1 MSEFKKM
8 KLSEARARFEQIDE
22 TSKEKAT
29 EYTKAAYNSL
39 DRNNRKIGTHEW
51 EKRSV
56 DAGMRI
62 PGRNR
67 DGGPWN
73 DDRNLTY
80 SPDDIKGIN
89 KKIGKRLGGLNRAH
103 KIIHKEE
110 MEQVSEAD
118 YSKHTTAALQTLLSP
133 GTLRR
138 SESHLKPAIRKELKK
153 RNANEEVELSEMDKS
168 PESPKFN
175 PARLGPGGAPAKPIP
190 LGSKGYQDMEDMLN
204 SRFAKTRDDFKKARA
219 DAKSLKKE
227 ETEGCMLDTSM
238 GGADQIA
245 QSKTGEVYKKSAK
258 QSTGPSPATGTSTH
272 VVAGKGGEAYNTS
285 GITKRVPAVE
295 SAALGVFEKTLEKR
309 RIFEDASNIA
319 IISPDQRQDWL
330 NVSAGR
336 MDVVDYFNKYRV

>member
-8 KLSEARARFEQIDE
+8 KLSEARAKFEQIDE

-29 EYTKAAYNSL
+29 AYTKAAYSNL
-39 DRNNRKIGTHEW
+39 DRNNRKIDTHEW

-73 DDRNLTY
+73 DDRTLTY

-110 MEQVSEAD
+110 A
-118 YSKHTTAALQTLLSP
+118 
-133 GTLRR
+133 
-138 SESHLKPAIRKELKK
+138 
-153 RNANEEVELSEMDKS
+153 ELSEMDKS

-190 LGSKGYQDMEDMLN
+190 VKKAYKDMADIAN
-204 SRFAKTRDDFKKARA
+204 STFAKARA
-219 DAKSLKKE
+219 DAKSIKKE

-245 QSKTGEVYKKSAK
+245 ASKTGEVYKKSTK

>member
-8 KLSEARARFEQIDE
+8 KLSEARAKFEQIDE
-22 TSKEKAT
+22 LKGSTYKSYIRKSQDDLERHTKDAR
-29 EYTKAAYNSL
+29 KAAAFDDGEYRDRSKFTKTPKDIYQNREAKKRVKGL
-39 DRNNRKIGTHEW
+39 DKAY
-51 EKRSV
+51 KLV
-56 DAGMRI
+56 
-62 PGRNR
+62 
-67 DGGPWN
+67 
-73 DDRNLTY
+73 
-80 SPDDIKGIN
+80 N
-89 KKIGKRLGGLNRAH
+89 KKFA
-103 KIIHKEE
+103 KEE
-110 MEQVSEAD
+110 A
-118 YSKHTTAALQTLLSP
+118 
-133 GTLRR
+133 
-138 SESHLKPAIRKELKK
+138 
-153 RNANEEVELSEMDKS
+153 ELSEMDKS

-190 LGSKGYQDMEDMLN
+190 VKKAYKDMADIAN
-204 SRFAKTRDDFKKARA
+204 STFAKARA

-245 QSKTGEVYKKSAK
+245 TSKTGEIYKKSTK

-272 VVAGKGGEAYNTS
+272 VVAGKGGEAYNTA